1 MTTYS
6 SKTTST
12 ELLIS
17 PPATRPG
24 LGVLIAGVAA
34 AIAFTP
40 WLLMPNSESETGP
53 IATTSSGATPT
64 WAPAEPQRWAL
75 AMGHASISWTMA
87 TVDCPTA
94 YSQFCQ
100 SSPTLCDRAAPT
112 PSGWSADCEIPT
124 G

>member
-1 MTTYS
+1 MITYS

-12 ELLIS
+12 ETLIS

-40 WLLMPNSESETGP
+40 WLLIPNSESETGP
-53 IATTSSGATPT
+53 IATTLGATPP

-75 AMGHASISWTMA
+75 AMSHAGVSGNTG
-87 TVDCPTA
+87 TVDRPTA
-94 YSQFCQ
+94 YRQFCQ
-100 SSPTLCDRAAPT
+100 NSPTLCDRAAPT
-112 PSGWSADCEIPT
+112 PSS
-124 G
+124 